1 VCSPYEFPFLFSQ
14 AIIGKKKREEYMFET
29 KEKPAGLT
37 EPPDLIIEA
46 PAKINLTLD
55 IKGKRPDGYHEL
67 ETVMHQIDLVDRIC
81 LTLTG
86 TGIKVASNSGLIP
99 DDERNLAYK
108 AASLLKKKYGL
119 KKGVEI
125 FIEKNIPVEAGLA
138 GGSTDAAAVL
148 TGLNQLLEL
157 GLSRQEIMGLAAE
170 AGSDVPFCV
179 LGGTALA
186 RGRGEILQPLAEG
199 PSLKIVLVKPDFS
212 LSTREVF
219 EDFRLENID
228 TSPDTPA
235 FLAAWENY
243 DIINV
248 AQLLNNVLESVSLV
262 QRPEIA
268 GIKQQLCELGA
279 LNALMSGSG
288 PSVFAVFHNH
298 SDAEQAFMKMKEQY
312 KESYLLSSYRK
323 GDTHDEGT
331 PCAS

>member
-1 VCSPYEFPFLFSQ
+1 MSK
-14 AIIGKKKREEYMFET
+14 A
-29 KEKPAGLT
+29 KEKPAGR
-37 EPPDLIIEA
+37 PDLIIEA
-46 PAKINLTLD
+46 PAKINLTLE

-67 ETVMHQIDLVDRIC
+67 ETVMHQINLVDRIC
-81 LTLTG
+81 FTLTG
-86 TGIKVASNSGLIP
+86 ADIKVASNSSFIP
-99 DDERNLAYK
+99 DGEKNLAYR
-108 AASLLKKKYGL
+108 AAQLLFNKYGI

-148 TGLNQLLEL
+148 AGANQLFEL
-157 GLSRQEIMGLAAE
+157 GLSQYELMDLAAE

-199 PSLKIVLVKPDFS
+199 PKLQMVLVKPDFG
-212 LSTREVF
+212 LSTRDVF
-219 EDFRLENID
+219 GAFQLKNID
-228 TSPDTPA
+228 ISPDTPA

-268 GIKQQLCELGA
+268 AIKHQLCELGA

-288 PSVFAVFHNH
+288 PSVFALFLNH
-298 SDAEQAFMKMKEQY
+298 HDAERAFMQMKEQY
-312 KESYLLSSYRK
+312 IESYLVSSYRK

-331 PCAS
+331 PCTS